1 MKYILTG
8 GSGFIGT
15 HFTEVLNHSITC
27 NIDVEPPK
35 LPNNH
40 VELSI
45 LDQDGMNGLELK
57 KGVGEDYTLI
67 HLAAVHFDFQKKF
80 FETNVQGTKNVLEF
94 VERNNIK
101 KFVFFSS
108 VAIYGNSENGKNEDS
123 PKEPINHY
131 GKSKLEAEVIIRD
144 WHKNNKDC
152 KVIIVRPAV
161 VFGEYNFGNV
171 FNLIQQI
178 KSKLYAII
186 GNGKNI
192 KSIAYAKNLVDSV
205 LFALDNVEGNYFEY
219 NYCDYPQ
226 MSTSK
231 LSNLISGKLGYLKPM
246 KIPFI
251 FTKLISVPIDILE
264 AILKRDLKFNSMR
277 IRKFTESTFF
287 KADKIRDLGFKTN
300 YSIEGAVDNT
310 LVWMEENDIKTLREN
325 WYNKASKL

>member
-15 HFTEVLNHSITC
+15 HFTQVLKESITC
-27 NIDVEPPK
+27 NIDVETPK
-35 LPNNH
+35 IPNNH
-40 VELSI
+40 LELSI
-45 LDQDGMNGLELK
+45 LDKVRMNDLEVRMLE
-57 KGVGEDYTLI
+57 GEEYTLI

-80 FETNVQGTKNVLEF
+80 FETNVQGTKNVLDF
-94 VERNNIK
+94 VESNNIK

-123 PKEPINHY
+123 FKEPLNDY
-131 GKSKLEAEVIIRD
+131 GKSKLEAEVVIRN
-144 WHKNNKDC
+144 WHKNNNDC

-161 VFGEYNFGNV
+161 VFGEFNFGNV

-178 KSKLYAII
+178 KSKYYAII

-205 LFALDNVEGNYFEY
+205 LFSLENVKENYFEY

-226 MSTSK
+226 MSTTE
-231 LSNLISGKLGYLKPM
+231 LSNLISRKLNYTKPT

-251 FTKLISVPIDILE
+251 FTKFISIPVDILE
-264 AILKRDLKFNSMR
+264 AIIKRDLKFNSMR

-287 KADKIRDLGFKTN
+287 KADRIRNLGFKAN
-300 YSIEGAVDNT
+300 YSVEEAVNNT
-310 LVWMEENDIKTLREN
+310 LEWMKENDIKTLREH